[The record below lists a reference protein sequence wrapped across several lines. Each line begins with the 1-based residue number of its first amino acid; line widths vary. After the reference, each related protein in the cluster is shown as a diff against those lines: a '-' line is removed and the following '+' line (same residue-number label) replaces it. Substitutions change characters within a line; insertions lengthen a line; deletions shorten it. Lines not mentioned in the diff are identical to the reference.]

1 MKVSAS
7 QMGIILPVDLVVNY
21 NGDLVLMAH
30 KKIVHV
36 KISNAQLLVWMPEV
50 IYHLAQKS

>member
-7 QMGIILPVDLVVNY
+7 QRGMILLVGLVVNY
-21 NGDLVLMAH
+21 SGERVLMAH

-36 KISNAQLLVWMPEV
+36 KISNVKLLVWMPEV

>member
-1 MKVSAS
+1 MRVSAS
-7 QMGIILPVDLVVNY
+7 QRGIILLVGLVVNY
-21 NGDLVLMAH
+21 NGGHVSMAH

-36 KISNAQLLVWMPEV
+36 KISNVQLLVWMPEV

>member
-1 MKVSAS
+1 MKMSAS
-7 QMGIILPVDLVVNY
+7 LRGMILLVGLVVNY
-21 NGDLVLMAH
+21 NGERVLMAH

-36 KISNAQLLVWMPEV
+36 MMSNAQLLVWMPEV

>member
-1 MKVSAS
+1 MKMSAS
-7 QMGIILPVDLVVNY
+7 LRGMILLVGLVVNY

-36 KISNAQLLVWMPEV
+36 MMSNAQLLVLTPEV